1 MANLLL
7 QIEKMMDKTIEAALL
22 EAADEKGIQSI
33 LVKRIKSDNRKLKA
47 TSNDK
52 NVDEVEDVVAVD
64 DDSASK
70 DSKSGGD
77 MSKRDVIVPDELP
90 VSITVDMIIDSI
102 DAIRSARSLK
112 KPDVREEFEAYFNS
126 LESAEKIALL
136 AFLHGVAQTL
146 IGNDHGTEVDPSEA
160 PYNVDMKAKPEQSS
174 SPTKARQDPVP
185 GDQKDSSIPIVIG
198 GQ

>member
-7 QIEKMMDKTIEAALL
+7 QIEKMMSKTIEAALL
-22 EAADEKGIQSI
+22 EAADEKGIQST

-47 TSNDK
+47 TSSDK
-52 NVDEVEDVVAVD
+52 NVDEVEDVAAVD
-64 DDSASK
+64 DDSTNK
-70 DSKSGGD
+70 GSKSGGD

-126 LESAEKIALL
+126 LEPAEKIALL

-146 IGNDHGTEVDPSEA
+146 IGNDDGTEVDPSEA
-160 PYNVDMKAKPEQSS
+160 PYNVDMEARPAQSS
-174 SPTKARQDPVP
+174 SPTKTRQDPVP
-185 GDQKDSSIPIVIG
+185 DDQKDSNIPIVIG